1 MMNGQQYKESL
12 KKLKPIIYYM
22 GEKIDSV
29 VDHPMTKPH
38 VNSAAMTYELAQ
50 DPLYQNLMTADSH
63 LTGTKVNRFT
73 HVHQSKED
81 LVNKVKMMRMIAQ
94 KTGTCFQR
102 CVGLDAMNATFIT
115 TYNVDNK
122 YGTDYH
128 KKFTAWLKYVQEN
141 DLMIAGAMTDVKGN
155 RNKKPSGQSDPDLFT
170 HFVE

>member
-73 HVHQSKED
+73 HVHQSKD
-81 LVNKVKMMRMIAQ
+81 
-94 KTGTCFQR
+94 
-102 CVGLDAMNATFIT
+102 
-115 TYNVDNK
+115 
-122 YGTDYH
+122 
-128 KKFTAWLKYVQEN
+128 EN
-141 DLMIAGAMTDVKGN
+141 DCPEN
-155 RNKKPSGQSDPDLFT
+155 RHLFPALRGT
-170 HFVE
+170 GRHERHLYHYI